1 MKSILIFSIFLSI
14 AIASCGKKQSL
25 KAMHDTPSNL
35 VNAIFDAAKSGDLS
49 SLSDICPP
57 NGECDSDSKDI
68 CNAANEH
75 TEEFKH
81 YFSKGKIVGDPV
93 ISGDQ
98 AEVHIKF
105 GPDGETEETI
115 NLIKIDGKWY
125 LKSL

>member
-1 MKSILIFSIFLSI
+1 MKNLILIFAAFLFI
-14 AIASCGKKQSL
+14 VSCGKKESI
-25 KAMHDTPSNL
+25 KAMHDSPSNL

-49 SLSDICPP
+49 SLSDMCPP

-75 TEEFKH
+75 TEEFKS
-81 YFSKGKIVGDPV
+81 YFSKGKIIGDA
-93 ISGDQ
+93 IMSGDQ
-98 AEVHIKF
+98 AEVHVKF